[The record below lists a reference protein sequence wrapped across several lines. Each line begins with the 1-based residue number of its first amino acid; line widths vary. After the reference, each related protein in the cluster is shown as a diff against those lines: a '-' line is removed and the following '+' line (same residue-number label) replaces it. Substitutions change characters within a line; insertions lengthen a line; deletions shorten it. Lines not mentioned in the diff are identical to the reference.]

1 MNQETKLYSQ
11 FYGFKEVTVDAKGRV
26 VIPKIFHEELLQEG
40 GNTLSISMDV
50 KQQCV
55 TIVTKARWEMQC
67 EALTTDK
74 TVDLDIK
81 RLKLGTHD
89 WVEMDGTGRILVPKT
104 LRTMAEIERDALING
119 IGTRLELWNRDLFSK
134 YYASIR
140 ERSQQKDKDDDTQTM
155 SASKTIHAY
164 DL

>member
-1 MNQETKLYSQ
+1 METLCQYPWMS
-11 FYGFKEVTVDAKGRV
+11 
-26 VIPKIFHEELLQEG
+26 
-40 GNTLSISMDV
+40 S
-50 KQQCV
+50 QQCV

-74 TVDLDIK
+74 ICRPRHVK

-140 ERSQQKDKDDDTQTM
+140 ERSQAERQRRR
-155 SASKTIHAY
+155 HANHVCKQNNSMLTTC
-164 DL
+164 D